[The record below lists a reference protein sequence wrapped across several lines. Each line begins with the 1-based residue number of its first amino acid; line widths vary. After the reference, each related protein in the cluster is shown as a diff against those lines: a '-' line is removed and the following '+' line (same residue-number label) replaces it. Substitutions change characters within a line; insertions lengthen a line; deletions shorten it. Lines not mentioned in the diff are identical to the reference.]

1 MELQKIALIGLLTMF
16 FYFLMVQLWD
26 KPKITNPNNVQITT
40 HDQPITN
47 RLPETFNTKFE
58 SKCPSNLAQSSSP
71 FSTLGKPP
79 SWDER
84 NELAETPLQG
94 VGKSDSLPKEVN
106 SDLFEKT
113 ADFASDVTNI
123 NQFYKNNPDVLKRV
137 SNADWDFPKMP
148 EPTPNAEILGY
159 NFERNFTA
167 LI

>member
-26 KPKITNPNNVQITT
+26 KPKINSPDNVQITT
-40 HDQPITN
+40 HGRPITN
-47 RLPETFNTKFE
+47 RLPNPN
-58 SKCPSNLAQSSSP
+58 CPTATDASSP
-71 FSTLGKPP
+71 FSVVGKPP

-84 NELAETPLQG
+84 NELAKAPLQG
-94 VGKSDSLPKEVN
+94 IGKSESLPKEAN

-113 ADFASDVTNI
+113 ADFTSDVTNI

-148 EPTPNAEILGY
+148 EPTPNTEILGY